1 MVTRTHSSLSSTQ
14 TPAPV
19 VSGQP
24 AGWKRHAGCG
34 DPASEAAPVPDGPW
48 FNAIARHL
56 GRAYWA
62 PGTGRVLA
70 LTNVMFHGPGQR
82 DRTGW
87 AACRRRRQVRAAD
100 HLPCGQSLDGK
111 VSVPT

>member
-14 TPAPV
+14 TPSPV

-24 AGWKRHAGCG
+24 AWCKRQAGCG
-34 DPASEAAPVPDGPW
+34 DPASETPPVPDGPW

-82 DRTGW
+82 DQQDGRPVDGDAKCAPRIT
-87 AACRRRRQVRAAD
+87 CRAVRAWR
-100 HLPCGQSLDGK
+100 GR
-111 VSVPT
+111 